1 MFENNETL
9 NEIKEELNEAKEALK
24 ETEEQREGVG
34 AQTVAEGA
42 ACENEVFEGDTV
54 DENGEPVND
63 RVPSEVEMKAKE
75 IVDNLKEMV
84 KRGNITRIRIRK
96 DKNVILNIP
105 MTAGV
110 LGFALGAAVAPWTLI
125 VLTITT
131 IGLSC
136 AVEVEDK
143 DGNVSVIYGKEEN

>member
-1 MFENNETL
+1 M
-9 NEIKEELNEAKEALK
+9 
-24 ETEEQREGVG
+24 
-34 AQTVAEGA
+34 

-63 RVPSEVEMKAKE
+63 RIPSEVEMKAKE
-75 IVDNLKEMV
+75 IVANLKEMV

-105 MTAGV
+105 MNAGV
-110 LGFALGAAVAPWTLI
+110 IGVVLGAAVAPWALI
-125 VLTITT
+125 ILTIST

>member
-1 MFENNETL
+1 MDHTSETL
-9 NEIKEELNEAKEALK
+9 KQIKEEVQDL
-24 ETEEQREGVG
+24 
-34 AQTVAEGA
+34 EGA
-42 ACENEVFEGDTV
+42 KVGSAEQYLQEDSFEEKEVLEGDTV

-63 RVPSEVEMKAKE
+63 RVPSEVELKAKE
-75 IVDNLKEMV
+75 IVENIKEMV
-84 KRGNITRIRIRK
+84 KRGNITRVRIRK

-110 LGFALGAAVAPWTLI
+110 LGVALGAAVAPWALI
-125 VLTITT
+125 ILTIST

-143 DGNVSVIYGKEEN
+143 DGNISVIYGK